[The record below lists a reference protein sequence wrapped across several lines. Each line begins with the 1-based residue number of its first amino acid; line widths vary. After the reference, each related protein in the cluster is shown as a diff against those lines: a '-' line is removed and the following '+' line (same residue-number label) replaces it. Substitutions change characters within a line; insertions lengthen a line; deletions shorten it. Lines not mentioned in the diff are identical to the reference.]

1 MVATHEMDLM
11 TCIIISVIR
20 LRQRLFVPFD
30 ERFTWAWLC
39 DEARGW
45 NVHWA
50 LEADNDL
57 LATHKRRLG
66 LGQTASNKMVVP
78 TRKGCVQALCRR

>member
-1 MVATHEMDLM
+1 MTHEVNLVA
-11 TCIIISVIR
+11 SLASAVR
-20 LRQRLFVPFD
+20 LRQRLFVPFG
-30 ERFTWAWLC
+30 ERFAWAGLY
-39 DEARGW
+39 DEARAW

-66 LGQTASNKMVVP
+66 LGQTTSNEMVVP
-78 TRKGCVQALCRR
+78 TRKGCVQALCSK